1 MGKMNVAQ
9 DIHIVP
15 IYATT
20 DASASVDFPH
30 INMKLYEKVEFLLYI
45 GNITG
50 DTMTI
55 TATQSAVTAGTTETA
70 IAARYRLT
78 AAAGTDTMG
87 ATTALET
94 TGLALVNG
102 THDLLTMIVD
112 IDSSDM
118 TYAVSSKPYVGL
130 KATMSSSGQAVFT
143 VFALCWP
150 KYPKETNASA
160 LT

>member
-15 IYATT
+15 LATEAQIT
-20 DASASVDFPH
+20 STTVEPH
-30 INMKLYEKVEFLLYI
+30 INMKLYEKVEFIYH
-45 GNITG
+45 
-50 DTMTI
+50 MTAVAADNF
-55 TATQSAVTAGTTETA
+55 TLTVTQSAATAGSTSTA

-87 ATTALET
+87 DTTTLAS
-94 TGLALVNG
+94 TGLAI
-102 THDLLTMIVD
+102 TTSHSTLTLIVD
-112 IDSSDM
+112 VDSSDL
-118 TYAVSSKPYVGL
+118 TTESKPYVGL
-130 KATMSSSGQAVFT
+130 TLTDSASGDIT
-143 VFALCWP
+143 GTLIALCWP

>member
-1 MGKMNVAQ
+1 MGKMNLAQ

-20 DASASVDFPH
+20 DASATTVFAH
-30 INMKLYEKVEFLLYI
+30 VNMKQYEKVEFLLYI

-55 TATQSAVTAGTTETA
+55 TATQSAVTAGSTSTA

-87 ATTALET
+87 ATTTLAT

-102 THDLLTMIVD
+102 THDLLTMVVD
-112 IDSSDM
+112 IDSSDL
-118 TYAVSSKPYVGL
+118 TTADKPYVGL
-130 KATMSSSGQAVFT
+130 TATKTSSGQAVFT

-150 KYPKETNASA
+150 KYPKETNANA

>member
-9 DIHIVP
+9 NIHIVP

-20 DASASVDFPH
+20 DASASVDFKH
-30 INMKLYEKVEFLLYI
+30 VNMKLYEKVEFLLYI

-87 ATTALET
+87 ATTTLAT

-112 IDSSDM
+112 IDSSDL
-118 TYAVSSKPYVGL
+118 TTADKPYAGL